1 MKIRGTFLKS
11 KQTCY
16 CFLCYFVFFSLKFH
30 YFPYF
35 ELYFIN
41 ELGRTINM
49 YEINPTYGLWFLYDN
64 VQNQAK
70 NLKKALLQYSNIIV
84 SKMRAKYILEMPKKG
99 FVYILKK
106 VLRFSWNCYG
116 EFFRPIEIICENFS
130 CQIAETFEKLH
141 SPIFLSIDKRH
152 CSWKVWCFHDTV
164 KILKNA
170 RS

>member
-49 YEINPTYGLWFLYDN
+49 YKIIPHMDYDFCMIMCKIKLKIWKKHCYNIQILLYLRWE
-64 VQNQAK
+64 QNIFWKCQK
-70 NLKKALLQYSNIIV
+70 RAL
-84 SKMRAKYILEMPKKG
+84 
-99 FVYILKK
+99 FTFLKK

-152 CSWKVWCFHDTV
+152 C
-164 KILKNA
+164 I
-170 RS
+170 